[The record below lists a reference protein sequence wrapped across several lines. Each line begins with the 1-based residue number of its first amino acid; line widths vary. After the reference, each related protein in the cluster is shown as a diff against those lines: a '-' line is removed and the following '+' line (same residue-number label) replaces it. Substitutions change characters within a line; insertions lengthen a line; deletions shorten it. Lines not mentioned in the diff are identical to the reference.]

1 VNCCQHDRSIFFL
14 FSPSSPS
21 FLFLLVF
28 FTNYCFLGFL
38 HSLFLL
44 HMCMMSLI
52 SFVVMANGLSEIII
66 KLTIWIVIVI
76 ISLDNK

>member
-1 VNCCQHDRSIFFL
+1 MTDPFFFFFL
-14 FSPSSPS
+14 RLLLLFFFSLCSLQIIV
-21 FLFLLVF
+21 FWVFYVLF
-28 FTNYCFLGFL
+28 
-38 HSLFLL
+38 FLL

-52 SFVVMANGLSEIII
+52 SFVVMANGLSEIIT